1 MDELLGRK
9 TPHSAPAE
17 QAAIGSMLIDARCIP
32 EVLEKL
38 KPDEF
43 YIQLNRD
50 IYETIY
56 AMFSYSISVDFLL
69 HELTVCIEKPLW
81 AAQRLFVVFKV
92 QIINHEI
99 IIKKPVRMVV
109 RVADGI
115 HVTISSLACIVL

>member
-17 QAAIGSMLIDARCIP
+17 QAVIGSMLIDSRCIP

-56 AMFSYSISVDFLL
+56 AMFSSGHRAGPDEGPGRI
-69 HELTVCIEKPLW
+69 
-81 AAQRLFVVFKV
+81 
-92 QIINHEI
+92 
-99 IIKKPVRMVV
+99 
-109 RVADGI
+109 
-115 HVTISSLACIVL
+115 